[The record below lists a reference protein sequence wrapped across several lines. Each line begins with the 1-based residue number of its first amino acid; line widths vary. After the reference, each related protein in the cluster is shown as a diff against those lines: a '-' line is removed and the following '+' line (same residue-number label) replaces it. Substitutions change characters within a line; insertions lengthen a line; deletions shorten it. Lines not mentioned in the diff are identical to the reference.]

1 MRSLLILTV
10 LSFMISCTQ
19 EPAVKTKIT
28 LRNQH
33 QFAVEFIP
41 EGARLVSF
49 TMPDKNGKLTGIVIG
64 FDSASQ
70 YAAST
75 EPYFGATIG
84 RYGNRIKDGRFSIN
98 GQQYQISVNNGPNA
112 LHGGKNGFQSKLWK
126 AEQPNAQTVVF
137 TYVSPDG
144 EEGFPGTLTT
154 KVTYTLTDS
163 NELKMDYEA
172 TTDKPTVVN
181 LTNHAFW
188 NLNGEG
194 SGTIDSHLV
203 QINADAYTPVD
214 STLIPLGKAEPVA
227 GTPFDFNTPTT
238 IGQRINEPHVQLLIG
253 KGYDHNFVLKG
264 TGMRE
269 VATAFGD
276 KTGILMQVFTTEP
289 GMQFYS
295 GNFMQSK
302 NQLRS
307 GPDDFRTAFCF
318 ETQHFPDSPNQPGF
332 PSTLLEPGKTYHTT
346 SIYKFSV
353 KK

>member
-1 MRSLLILTV
+1 MKLIYTLIA
-10 LSFMISCTQ
+10 LSMMISCAQQPTA
-19 EPAVKTKIT
+19 EKTIT
-28 LRNQH
+28 LRNKH
-33 QFAVEFIP
+33 QFEARFIP
-41 EGARLVSF
+41 EGARLISF
-49 TMPDKNGKLTGIVIG
+49 TMPDKNGKPTGIVVG
-64 FDSASQ
+64 FDSAAQ

-84 RYGNRIKDGRFSIN
+84 RYGNRIKGGRFSIN
-98 GQQYQISVNNGPNA
+98 GQDYQLTINNGPNA
-112 LHGGKNGFQSKLWK
+112 LHGGKNGFQSRLWK
-126 AEQPNAQTVVF
+126 AEQPNEHTVVF

-144 EEGFPGTLTT
+144 EEGFPGTLNT
-154 KVTYTLTDS
+154 KVTYTLTDN

-203 QINADAYTPVD
+203 QIHADAYTPVD
-214 STLIPLGKAEPVA
+214 STLIPLGKPEAVA

-253 KGYDHNFVLKG
+253 KGYDHNYVLNG

-269 VATAFGD
+269 VANALGD
-276 KTGILMQVFTTEP
+276 KTGIFMQVFTVEP
-289 GMQFYS
+289 GLQFYS
-295 GNFMQSK
+295 GNFMQGK

-307 GPDDFRTAFCF
+307 GPDEFRTAFCF

-332 PSTLLEPGKTYHTT
+332 PSTLLERGKTYRSS
-346 SIYKFSV
+346 SIYTFSV